1 MNNALT
7 LEPLEIRT
15 LLTGPEGDDCILD
28 GQDFPGCGDDGGDFD
43 EGNCYWQIEDGDIEG
58 VDPEQGFFNGIEYA
72 LERLGVSLISSGLGV
87 IEGAVVALP
96 SIALIVGGEYLLG
109 KVPAPAPLSMSAP
122 VKILLGL
129 ATYPLSLQVMDEL
142 LTQEAPSDPL
152 LRVLSPVKS
161 LVEGSDSVIKYF
173 EEVPSL
179 EVESWA
185 KALQPRA
192 LKNFYWAAATTVFS
206 GASGGFDYPHLE
218 LPERAEHNEC
228 YCEC

>member
-7 LEPLEIRT
+7 LEPLETRT
-15 LLTGPEGDDCILD
+15 LLAGLEGDECIFD
-28 GQDFPGCGDDGGDFD
+28 GQEFPDFEENGRDIDD
-43 EGNCYWQIEDGDIEG
+43 GNCYWETESEG
-58 VDPEQGFFNGIEYA
+58 SEGLHSEQGIFDGVKYA
-72 LERLGVSLISSGLGV
+72 SSRLGVSLVSSVLGIV
-87 IEGAVVALP
+87 EGGIVALP
-96 SIALIVGGEYLLG
+96 SAALILGGEYLLS
-109 KVPAPAPLSMSAP
+109 KVPAPTPLSMSAP

-161 LVEGSDSVIKYF
+161 LVETSDSIIKYF
-173 EEVPSL
+173 EETPSL
-179 EVESWA
+179 EVGTWT

-218 LPERAEHNEC
+218 LPERAEHDEC
-228 YCEC
+228 HCEC